1 MPSLDCPRW
10 TVSLAGTLLLAISA
24 LAHAQGKHQRLYAY
38 CSTGDNQWVS
48 EWLPVDSPATIDAMF
63 EWLRDTY
70 GVQRMYW
77 RGEQDRIWLENHLIR
92 RENPLYHDWWTNW
105 IGHLTRDVQTDK
117 LAIEA
122 ARRQGM
128 EIYAITGI
136 FEHGAQGDVGGCAY
150 FPYAT
155 EDRLRVEHP
164 EWCPV
169 DRWGERRA
177 PGPIE
182 WCYPEARKLLVDRY
196 VRHTVQPGYDGIA
209 FYTYVEN
216 MGMRYMDE
224 FGFNEPIVAEFRRR
238 YGVDIRTEPFD
249 REAWNRLRGEYFT
262 QFLRELHAALKPR
275 GKKLTMLLR
284 PDQPN
289 LAQRWLAMPTDVLC
303 QGGIHLDWEGW
314 VKERLVDELYIYCGG
329 ALYALAER
337 VLEVCRGTDVK
348 VVAFSS
354 SPFLPDWQPLLDQ
367 GLALC
372 TVPSPGYGIDPLSL
386 EPTSLET
393 LNSDD
398 WKLRAQTLADIGAGK
413 LSADPSQ
420 VAGLLRDRHVLVR
433 REAVRT
439 LGKLKAEE
447 WIGELERALTD
458 SESSVRIQAAT
469 ALGLVH
475 GPGSAEAVVRA
486 LARDAGCQFKQECI
500 TALAAMGEAARPALR
515 EALDSPHWWVRD
527 VATRALGT
535 GKVPDP
541 ENALRVA
548 CTDADDRVR
557 YWALA
562 GLTTVAG
569 AGAFDALLA
578 GLAEESATVRVRA
591 ATDLATLL
599 RGNLLSSQQAEAA
612 YTALRRG
619 FREYGD
625 GCTRSDAA
633 WGWRPVGMALL
644 ACGDRGRKALEAF
657 RDQREDG
664 WLAWAAYEVLH
675 VPQDPNTHI
684 LCDEAEA
691 IRIHDK
697 FAPPFP
703 GMRAG

>member
-1 MPSLDCPRW
+1 MGSAEGVRWLILAPLALLVTAAVAQPPPR
-10 TVSLAGTLLLAISA
+10 
-24 LAHAQGKHQRLYAY
+24 HPRLYAY

-48 EWLPVDSPATIDAMF
+48 EWLPVDSRATIEAMF

-70 GVQRMYW
+70 GVQRMYS

-105 IGHLTRDVQTDK
+105 VGHLTRDVQTDK
-117 LAIEA
+117 LAIRA
-122 ARRQGM
+122 ARHQGM
-128 EIYAITGI
+128 EIYAITGV
-136 FEHGAQGDVGGCAY
+136 FEYGAQGDVGGCAY

-155 EDRLRVEHP
+155 EDRLRLEHP

-224 FGFNEPIVAEFRRR
+224 FGFNEPIVAEFKRRH
-238 YGVDIRTEPFD
+238 GVDIRTEPFD
-249 REAWNRLRGEYFT
+249 REAWNKLRGEYFT
-262 QFLRELHAALKPR
+262 QFLRELHDALKPR
-275 GKKLTMLLR
+275 GKKLCMLLR
-284 PDQPN
+284 PDEPN
-289 LAQRWLAMPTDVLC
+289 LTQRWLSMPTDVLC
-303 QGGIHLDWEGW
+303 QGGIQMDWEGW
-314 VKERLVDELYIYCGG
+314 VKQGVVDELYIYCGAELRG
-329 ALYALAER
+329 LAAR
-337 VLEVCRGTDVK
+337 VLEACRGTDVR

-354 SPFLPDWQPLLDQ
+354 SPFTPDWQPLLDQ

-386 EPTSLET
+386 EPTRLET

-413 LSADPSQ
+413 LAADPTA
-420 VAGLLRDRHVLVR
+420 VAPLLHDRHVLVR
-433 REAVRT
+433 REAVRA
-439 LGKLKAEE
+439 LGRLKAADYVPQ
-447 WIGELERALTD
+447 LEQTLSD
-458 SESSVRIQAAT
+458 PESSVRIQAAT

-475 GPGSAEAVVRA
+475 GPHSVEAILGA
-486 LARDAGCQFKQECI
+486 LARDPGFQFKQECI
-500 TALAAMGEAARPALR
+500 TALAAMGEAAGPALR
-515 EALDSPHWWVRD
+515 EALDSPHWWVRG

-535 GKVPDP
+535 GKVPNAED
-541 ENALRVA
+541 ALRVA
-548 CTDADDRVR
+548 CADSDDRVR

-569 AGAFDALLA
+569 AAAFDALLG
-578 GLAEESATVRVRA
+578 GLMEESPTVQGRA
-591 ATDLATLL
+591 ATDMASLL
-599 RGNLLSSQQAEAA
+599 RADLLTVEQAEAA
-612 YTALRRG
+612 YATLRQR

-625 GCTRSDAA
+625 GCTRSDSG

-657 RDQREDG
+657 RDQRQDV

-675 VPQDPNTHI
+675 IPQAPSTHI

-691 IRIHDK
+691 IRIHDE

-703 GMRAG
+703 GPRTG

>member
-1 MPSLDCPRW
+1 MLSPDCPRW
-10 TVSLAGTLLLAISA
+10 IAPLAGMLLLA
-24 LAHAQGKHQRLYAY
+24 LGTLGYAQGKHQRLYAY

-48 EWLPVDSPATIDAMF
+48 EWLPVDSAATIDAMF

-70 GVQRMYW
+70 GIQRMYW
-77 RGEQDRIWLENHLIR
+77 RGEQERIWLENHLIR

-105 IGHLTRDVQTDK
+105 AGHLTRNVQTNQ
-117 LAIEA
+117 LAIRA

-128 EIYAITGI
+128 EIYALTGI
-136 FEHGAQGDVGGCAY
+136 FEYGAQGDVGGCAY

-262 QFLRELHAALKPR
+262 QFLRELHDALKPR
-275 GKKLTMLLR
+275 GKKLSMLLR
-284 PDQPN
+284 PDQPH
-289 LAQRWLAMPTDVLC
+289 LTQRWLSMPTDVLC
-303 QGGIHLDWEGW
+303 QGGIHMDWETW
-314 VKERLVDELYIYCGG
+314 VREGLVDELYIYCG
-329 ALYALAER
+329 APLQALAQR

-354 SPFLPDWQPLLDQ
+354 APFEPDWQPLLDQ

-372 TVPSPGYGIDPLSL
+372 TVPSPGYGIDFLSL
-386 EPTSLET
+386 KPTSAET
-393 LNSDD
+393 LQSDD
-398 WKLRAQTLADIGAGK
+398 WKLRAQTLADIGAAK
-413 LSADPSQ
+413 LAVDPAE
-420 VAGLLRDRHVLVR
+420 VAKRLDDQHVLVR

-439 LGKLKAEE
+439 LGKLKAAEYVPH
-447 WIGELERALTD
+447 LEQALED
-458 SESSVRIQAAT
+458 RESSVRIQAAT

-475 GPGSAEAVVRA
+475 GAKSAEAIVRA
-486 LARDAGCQFKQECI
+486 LARDGGFQFKQQCI
-500 TALAAMGEAARPALR
+500 TALAAMGETASAALR
-515 EALDSPHWWVRD
+515 KALQSPHWWVRG
-527 VATRALGT
+527 VATRALGS
-535 GKVPDP
+535 GQIPHA
-541 ENALRVA
+541 EEALRAA
-548 CTDADDRVR
+548 CADPDDRVR

-569 AGAFDALLA
+569 ARAFDALLA
-578 GLAEESATVRVRA
+578 ALTEESSTVRVRA
-591 ATDLATLL
+591 ATDLASLL
-599 RGNLLSSQQAEAA
+599 RGDLLSAEQVEAA
-612 YTALRRG
+612 YATLRQR

-625 GCTRSDAA
+625 GCPRRDAA

-644 ACGDRGRKALEAF
+644 ACGDRGRRALEAF
-657 RDQREDG
+657 RDQRQDG

-675 VPQDPNTHI
+675 IPQDPNTHS

-691 IRIHDK
+691 VRIHDQ

-703 GMRAG
+703 GLRTG